1 MQGFFPT
8 HGLTHEKALHGGYR
22 FSLARTRIKTSKSSN
37 PAYGVKTAFKTLTL
51 GSLSGSIS
59 ITVETSTP

>member
-22 FSLARTRIKTSKSSN
+22 FSLS
-37 PAYGVKTAFKTLTL
+37 V
-51 GSLSGSIS
+51 LSIGLMIDLQ
-59 ITVETSTP
+59 IIR